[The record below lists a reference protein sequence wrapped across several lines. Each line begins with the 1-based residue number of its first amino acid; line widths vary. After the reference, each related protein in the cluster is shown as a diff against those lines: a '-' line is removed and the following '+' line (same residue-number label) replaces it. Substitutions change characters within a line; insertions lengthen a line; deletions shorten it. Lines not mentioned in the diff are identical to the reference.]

1 MKAGSRNINKV
12 ILVITAM
19 FLFSAAFCQSA
30 DKALLIGKWQST
42 EDKYSLVEFTATN
55 KTDRYKGVQT
65 ATEPYYIR
73 DSTIIVGKESY
84 DMKYDFYV
92 TKNVLNLVYL
102 PRGNTLAYKRVKNEN
117 NRKVPRTAPHRATG
131 LGKRRT

>member
-1 MKAGSRNINKV
+1 
-12 ILVITAM
+12 M
-19 FLFSAAFCQSA
+19 FLFSAAFCQRA

-42 EDKYSLVEFTATN
+42 EDKYSLVEFTDTK

-65 ATEPYYIR
+65 VTQPYYIR

-102 PRGNTLAYKRVKNEN
+102 PRGNTLTYKRVKVVK
-117 NRKVPRTAPHRATG
+117 NRRIARQSPHNASG
-131 LGKRRT
+131 VGKRRP